1 MVIPFKFA
9 LSCSFLVKLIFLK
22 SPCYIFSSLLHCLV
36 LYYLFVYVC
45 VYPTIES
52 FVVFLIAIF
61 PYLDQYM
68 VYGRHSIF
76 FEWKNKKRKKSWLL
90 SLSGIKLCL
99 QECTFVKWI
108 VLVSQL
114 WFCWVKYTVQSDF
127 SQSLHSLWY
136 LVIT

>member
-1 MVIPFKFA
+1 MVIRSKFA
-9 LSCSFLVKLIFLK
+9 LSYSFLVKLIFLK
-22 SPCYIFSSLLHCLV
+22 SPCYIFTSLLYSLV

-45 VYPTIES
+45 VFPSIES

-76 FEWKNKKRKKSWLL
+76 FEWTNKKRKKSWLL

-99 QECTFVKWI
+99 QECTFLK
-108 VLVSQL
+108 
-114 WFCWVKYTVQSDF
+114 
-127 SQSLHSLWY
+127 
-136 LVIT
+136 